1 MANNNSRST
10 QLQMTGEQF
19 KTLIEQFT
27 DNGKVDTIP
36 ELMQR
41 IGQIPD
47 DMTLEEYISGQA
59 KKATSDYV
67 DENVATNSDIDEI
80 FPDLIEE

>member
-1 MANNNSRST
+1 
-10 QLQMTGEQF
+10 MTGEQF